1 MPLLP
6 LLQVGPTRQPSSSS
20 FQPPHLAGAACLSRH
35 ECASGLPPPPS
46 APLATAPATSAAAP
60 LRLHALVSARHSPT
74 SPNRPW
80 LHPRSPRR
88 SPSVVA
94 MSWKEELED
103 LVDKARP
110 STAAAMNR
118 SAAASSSADTSA
130 SMCGRRRSFFPPSAS
145 AAPPP
150 WHNATWRWYASAEPG
165 GRKRKRMK
173 KAISFYF
180 FFFSSDEQPPW
191 PTSFFLSLL
200 HSRGIRTLAWRR
212 RWWAPPAPPR
222 DPHQH

>member
-20 FQPPHLAGAACLSRH
+20 FQPPHLADAARLSRH

-46 APLATAPATSAAAP
+46 APLVTAPATPAAAP

-88 SPSVVA
+88 SPSAVA

-110 STAAAMNR
+110 STTAATNC
-118 SAAASSSADTSA
+118 SATTSSSANTSA
-130 SMCGRRRSFFPPSAS
+130 SMCGRWCSFFPPSAS
-145 AAPPP
+145 TTANVAQRYMAIVRF
-150 WHNATWRWYASAEPG
+150 HEARWKEE
-165 GRKRKRMK
+165 K
-173 KAISFYF
+173 KDQEGYF
-180 FFFSSDEQPPW
+180 FL
-191 PTSFFLSLL
+191 FLLL
-200 HSRGIRTLAWRR
+200 LLR
-212 RWWAPPAPPR
+212 
-222 DPHQH
+222 